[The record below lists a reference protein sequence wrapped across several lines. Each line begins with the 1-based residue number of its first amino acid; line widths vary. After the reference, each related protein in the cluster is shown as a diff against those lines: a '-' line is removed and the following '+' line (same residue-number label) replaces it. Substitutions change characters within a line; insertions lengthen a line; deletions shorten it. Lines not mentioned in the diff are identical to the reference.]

1 MDLSKLQQHLK
12 AAGESLK
19 DFDWRSLK
27 KYTSPKAS
35 EDLNSFLEK
44 LPQNAGQTMLII
56 AGVAWAAAGAIG
68 LYTTVQLQKLTE
80 IRAELQEAEALK
92 PKVPQIKDVAV
103 NPAEVKKFVEQVQ
116 QIYGGLKISA
126 NGPSISITAQ
136 STNVF
141 GQFREAIGHVQN
153 GGSGWRV
160 SIDKFCVG
168 RECDQYALSASL
180 KINKV
185 SVN

>member
-1 MDLSKLQQHLK
+1 MDFNKLQQQ
-12 AAGESLK
+12 LK

-27 KYTSPKAS
+27 KFANPNAAD
-35 EDLNSFLEK
+35 DLNVFLEK

-56 AGVAWAAAGAIG
+56 AGIAWGAAGMVG

-80 IRAELQEAEALK
+80 VRAELQEADALK
-92 PKVPQIKDVAV
+92 PKVPQVKDVAV
-103 NPAEVKKFVEQVQ
+103 NPDEVKKFVGKMKET
-116 QIYGGLKISA
+116 YGGLEISA
-126 NGPSISITAQ
+126 SGPKITITANTTA
-136 STNVF
+136 SF

-160 SIDKFCVG
+160 NIDRFCVG
-168 RECDQYALSASL
+168 RECQKYPLYASL